1 VQNLSEGRRRALGD
15 RLHIFRIAAGSAE
28 EVRGLLRC
36 AIAFDYI
43 DEAAVK
49 DTLTYLD
56 RDLAM
61 LHRLTSGGRAPSRPA
76 AADPPAP

>member
-15 RLHIFRIAAGSAE
+15 RLHLFRIAAGNAE
-28 EVRGLLRC
+28 EVRRSLRC
-36 AIAFDYI
+36 AAFDDI

-61 LHRLTSGGRAPSRPA
+61 LHRLISGGRAPSKAA